1 MILRHKKL
9 EKQICSCFCASLW
22 FRVSHVTPSL
32 HAASGNA
39 FKSSKPG
46 KRAAFMLVEH
56 TVCFGQLPNLLP
68 SLLCVTLCGPSLSL
82 PHCSLWNI
90 QNRKAPFCD
99 SGCCVAGWP
108 PPTASALHERSDGR
122 KNICFISIPV
132 DKPKQRH
139 CSISFTCPRAPCGW
153 DPQPVPR
160 CRWPLK

>member
-22 FRVSHVTPSL
+22 FRVSHVTPSP

-82 PHCSLWNI
+82 CLTVLSETSKIEKHHFAILVVVW
-90 QNRKAPFCD
+90 
-99 SGCCVAGWP
+99 
-108 PPTASALHERSDGR
+108 
-122 KNICFISIPV
+122 PV
-132 DKPKQRH
+132 DLLLQRVR
-139 CSISFTCPRAPCGW
+139 FTRDQMAEKIFASSVFQSTNRNK
-153 DPQPVPR
+153 DTVAFHSLVPTLHVGGIR
-160 CRWPLK
+160 NLFHAAGGP